1 MDSIAIKIDPALL
14 TNPDAD
20 MRYALPDLL
29 SERSGGVI
37 QDDGYDYIGP
47 SNLMVVFLRV
57 TDLERARACI
67 TEVITSVRV
76 LENDLRHAATVA
88 IQRGEKYETIYPA
101 ENQEE
106 FVV

>member
-1 MDSIAIKIDPALL
+1 MDCIAIKIDPARL

-37 QDDGYDYIGP
+37 RDDGYDYISS

-67 TEVITSVRV
+67 TDVITNVRV
-76 LENDLRHAATVA
+76 LENDLRQAATVA
-88 IQRGEKYETIYPA
+88 VQRGEKYETFYPA
-101 ENQEE
+101 GSQEE